1 MGKSVTYFESA
12 TIETAAVVC
21 SSRTHQ
27 NMDALDIVS
36 RILNTEPEME
46 NFLATYNLCK
56 PGKAQKNS
64 VTPKGSRRNQ
74 NVATSDAIIY
84 KIT

>member
-1 MGKSVTYFESA
+1 MGKSVTFFESA

-21 SSRTHQ
+21 SSRTHK

-46 NFLATYNLCK
+46 NFLAAYKLYK
-56 PGKAQKNS
+56 PGKALYYPKNAA
-64 VTPKGSRRNQ
+64 KESRGNH
-74 NVATSDAIIY
+74 
-84 KIT
+84 K

>member
-1 MGKSVTYFESA
+1 MGKSVTFFESSA
-12 TIETAAVVC
+12 IETAAVVC

-46 NFLATYNLCK
+46 NFLATYKLGN
-56 PGKAQKNS
+56 PGTASLFRTKDEIS
-64 VTPKGSRRNQ
+64 VSVRPREELNFKSW
-74 NVATSDAIIY
+74 I
-84 KIT
+84 